1 MDWTTQERR
10 KKRTSKKNVDG
21 RSTSSHDNKTL
32 WIGYHGTEGK
42 RGHPRKTWMEGV
54 QVAMTTR
61 HYGLDTMGQKEKEDI
76 QEKHGWKEYKQP

>member
-1 MDWTTQERR
+1 MDWIPRERR
-10 KKRTSKKNVDG
+10 KKKTSKKNVDG
-21 RSTSSHDNKTL
+21 RSTSSLDKTL

-61 HYGLDTMGQKEKEDI
+61 YYGLDTMGQKEKEDI
-76 QEKHGWKEYKQP
+76 QEKRGWKEYK